1 MSTTSIHQRFTLQ
14 AIERLKLR
22 KQIETLFQSGEAFS
36 VFPLRI
42 VYARTKTTGAE
53 PSPVRVGFSI
63 PKKRIKKAVGRN
75 KVRRVIKE
83 AWRLQKHA
91 LYRQIPTGLQL
102 HCFLVFTGTEKF
114 TFADA
119 EKVVRKAIEKLVFI
133 TATWPTPDPGDLSGA
148 GLAGEGV
155 S

>member
-1 MSTTSIHQRFTLQ
+1 MSTASIHQRFTLQ

-22 KQIETLFQSGEAFS
+22 KQIETLFHTGEAFS
-36 VFPLRI
+36 VFPLRV
-42 VYARTKTTGAE
+42 VYAKTPSTDVGG
-53 PSPVRVGFSI
+53 SPVRVGFSI
-63 PKKRIKKAVGRN
+63 PKKRVKKAVGRN

-83 AWRLQKHA
+83 AWRLQKHV
-91 LYRQIPTGLQL
+91 LYRQIPDGWQL

-119 EKVVRKAIEKLVFI
+119 EKVVRKAIEKLTVI
-133 TATWPTPDPGDLSGA
+133 TAKWPGDPENLSGP
-148 GLAGEGV
+148 GLPVGGI